1 MPATGTHPRQFTI
14 GGVMG
19 LVAGT
24 AVVLA
29 IALTP
34 GFAPILGVI
43 VIPSTIVG
51 VGGYLAIRRLVE
63 LFYGPRCPGCRAR
76 ALERRALVSFGER
89 FFLCTACGVRCR
101 QGGLGGYGIYTWKD
115 ASGPEFETRYARP
128 AEEDP
133 WNALPDLKDGAEAG
147 LYSRTHL
154 NLVRSKRERRPK
166 DPNGRG
172 LA

>member
-24 AVVLA
+24 AVVLG

-43 VIPSTIVG
+43 VIPSTIGAVG
-51 VGGYLAIRRLVE
+51 IYLAIRQMVDLA
-63 LFYGPRCPGCRAR
+63 YGSRCPGCRVR
-76 ALERRALVSFGER
+76 TLERRGLVSFGER

-101 QGGLGGYGIYTWKD
+101 QGLLGGYGRYAWKD
-115 ASGPEFETRYARP
+115 ASGPEFEAHYARP
-128 AEEDP
+128 AAEDP
-133 WNALPDLKDGAEAG
+133 WNAPPGLDDEGEAG
-147 LYSRTHL
+147 LYSKTHL
-154 NLVRSKRERRPK
+154 NLVHSKRQRRPE
-166 DPNGRG
+166 DPNGPG